1 MTENSSPSDVL
12 SDSPEPPAL
21 PVATEHKDQWVKR
34 FLESG
39 LSIRKFSIT
48 HDIPRMTLWRWVKT
62 VEASQLE
69 AGPLANVEFAEVKL
83 PLGPGRLD
91 WVAELSLPD
100 GTVLRLSREV
110 PTAMLQQLLRLC

>member
-39 LSIRKFSIT
+39 LSIRKFSTT
-48 HDIPRMTLWRWVKT
+48 HDIPRMRLWRWVKS

-69 AGPLANVEFAEVKL
+69 AGPLANVEFAELKL